1 MTEGRSAITQA
12 TQAGMLL
19 VVLGMHRSGTSATA
33 RAMAA
38 LGADLG
44 DRLMPAADGNNDKGF
59 FEDYDVV
66 KLNIELMAAAGMDW
80 HTLGELDVSRIPPER
95 LDAFQTEA
103 LLMLRAKCQGRI
115 FAMKDPRLSR
125 LIRFWKPVF
134 DCVGVPVKYVLS
146 VRHPLSV
153 ARSLA
158 KRDGMAEEKALHLW
172 LEHVVPSLVETRD
185 RPRVIV
191 DYDRLLD
198 QPITELERI
207 AAQLSL
213 PLDARLFE
221 EYSATFLE
229 EDLRHTRFQAQD
241 LSLVR
246 AAPRAVRQ
254 LYDAL
259 DAACR
264 HGMTGSPALDVALD
278 NAQQFLADAAPLL
291 RYETRVY
298 QHIAGQQASIAQL
311 NQHIEIYKQALAGRD
326 KKIATLES
334 RGSGSGQA
342 DCPLAKPVG
351 GSGPLVISCLFGS
364 IFTEVHEAIAGVR
377 CVFFSNNRNL
387 KSAAEAKGWTFE
399 FVSNH
404 PLTDDYRLSSLQS
417 KYIKYLQFFEAFP
430 QYASEAL
437 IIYCDHKFALDKSH
451 VDYITGH
458 FEDGKSVLIRN
469 TPRLKL
475 SIQDEIDQA
484 MEWERYASTMP
495 QTVAWLEREIAARG
509 LSMSNRIMNTGL
521 IGYQNTASIRPLL
534 DEVYETTWRL
544 AQPECQIIWG
554 FLSQAY
560 EGFIQRIEWETLD
573 PKWVVLV

>member
-1 MTEGRSAITQA
+1 MTEGSGATTQ
-12 TQAGMLL
+12 TGMLL

-33 RAMAA
+33 RAMTA

-44 DRLMPAADGNNDKGF
+44 NRLLPAADGNNDKGF
-59 FEDYDVV
+59 FEDYDIV
-66 KLNIELMAAAGMDW
+66 KLNVELMAAAGMDW
-80 HTLGELDVSRIPPER
+80 HTLGELDLSRIPPER

-103 LLMLRAKCQGRI
+103 LMTLRGKCAGKV

-125 LIRFWKPVF
+125 LIKFWKPVF

-185 RPRVIV
+185 RERVIV
-191 DYDRLLD
+191 DYDCLLD
-198 QPITELERI
+198 QPAAELERI

-213 PLDARLFE
+213 PLDPQRFD
-221 EYSATFLE
+221 EYRATFLE
-229 EDLRHTRFQAQD
+229 DGLRHTRFQPQD
-241 LSLVR
+241 LNLVR
-246 AAPRAVRQ
+246 AAPRALRQ
-254 LYDAL
+254 LYGAL
-259 DAACR
+259 DAVCR
-264 HGMTGSPALDVALD
+264 DGASGAPALDTALD
-278 NAQQFLADAAPLL
+278 DAQQFLTDVAPML
-291 RYETRVY
+291 RYEARVY
-298 QHIAGQQASIAQL
+298 HHIAERNAAIAQL
-311 NQHIEIYKQALAGRD
+311 NQHLEIFKQAVAGRD
-326 KKIATLES
+326 QKIAALEARHPQRADNAMPAPV
-334 RGSGSGQA
+334 RGN
-342 DCPLAKPVG
+342 
-351 GSGPLVISCLFGS
+351 GPLIISCLFGA
-364 IFTEVHEAIAGVR
+364 IFSEVHDAIPGMR

-387 KSAAEAKGWTFE
+387 KKAAEAKGWIFE
-399 FVSNH
+399 FVKTH
-404 PLTDDYRLSSLQS
+404 PMTDDYRFASLQS
-417 KYIKYLQFFEAFP
+417 KYIKYLQFFDAFP
-430 QYASEAL
+430 QYAAEEL
-437 IIYCDHKFALDKSH
+437 IIYCDHKFALDKRH
-451 VDYITGH
+451 VEYIVGN
-458 FEDGKSVLIRN
+458 FEEGKAVLIRN
-469 TPRLKL
+469 TPRVKL

-521 IGYQNTASIRPLL
+521 IGYRNVASVKPLL

-560 EGFIQRIEWETLD
+560 ERLIQRIEWEVLD
-573 PKWVVLV
+573 PKWVVLI

>member
-1 MTEGRSAITQA
+1 MTEGRSATTQA
-12 TQAGMLL
+12 SMLL

-44 DRLMPAADGNNDKGF
+44 DRLMPAASGNNDKGF
-59 FEDYDVV
+59 FEDFDIV

-80 HTLGELDVSRIPPER
+80 HTLGELDLSRIPPER
-95 LDAFQTEA
+95 LDAFQAEA
-103 LLMLRAKCQGRI
+103 LIMLRAKCQGKR

-134 DCVGVPVKYVLS
+134 DCLGVPVKYVLS

-185 RPRVIV
+185 RSRVIV

-198 QPITELERI
+198 QPTAELERI

-229 EDLRHTRFQAQD
+229 DGLRHTRFEAQD

-246 AAPRAVRQ
+246 AAPRAVRE
-254 LYDAL
+254 LYSAL
-259 DAACR
+259 DVACR

-278 NAQQFLADAAPLL
+278 NAQQFLADVAPML

-298 QHIAGQQASIAQL
+298 QHIAGQQSAIAQL
-311 NQHIEIYKQALAGRD
+311 NQHIEIYKQALTGRD
-326 KKIATLES
+326 QKIAALES
-334 RGSGSGQA
+334 RSPDQTTRAISRPA
-342 DCPLAKPVG
+342 G
-351 GSGPLVISCLFGS
+351 GGPLVISCLFGS
-364 IFTEVHEAIAGVR
+364 IFNEVHEAIPGMR
-377 CVFFSNNRNL
+377 CVFFSNNRRL
-387 KSAAEAKGWTFE
+387 KDAAEANGWIFE
-399 FVSNH
+399 FVRNH

-430 QYASEAL
+430 QYASEEL

-451 VDYITGH
+451 VEYIAGH

-469 TPRLKL
+469 TPRVKL

-521 IGYQNTASIRPLL
+521 IGYQNTASVKPLL

-560 EGFIQRIEWETLD
+560 EGSIQRVEWEALD

>member
-1 MTEGRSAITQA
+1 MAEGRSATI
-12 TQAGMLL
+12 QAGMLL

-66 KLNIELMAAAGMDW
+66 KLNVELMAAAGMDW
-80 HTLGELDVSRIPPER
+80 HSLGELDLSRIPPER
-95 LDAFQTEA
+95 LDAFQAEA
-103 LLMLRAKCQGRI
+103 LILLREKCQDKV

-185 RPRVIV
+185 CPRVIV
-191 DYDRLLD
+191 DYDCLLD
-198 QPITELERI
+198 QPAAELERI

-213 PLDARLFE
+213 PLDPRLFE
-221 EYSATFLE
+221 EYRATFLE
-229 EDLRHTRFQAQD
+229 DGLRHTRFQAQD

-246 AAPRAVRQ
+246 AAPRAVRE
-254 LYDAL
+254 LYGAL
-259 DAACR
+259 DAVCR
-264 HGMTGSPALDVALD
+264 HGMTGSAALDAALD
-278 NAQQFLADAAPLL
+278 NARQFLADVAPML
-291 RYETRVY
+291 RYEARVY
-298 QHIAGQQASIAQL
+298 QHIAGQQSALAQL
-311 NQHIEIYKQALAGRD
+311 NQQIEIYKQAVVGRD
-326 KKIATLES
+326 QKIAALEA
-334 RGSGSGQA
+334 RPTGPTTHA
-342 DCPLAKPVG
+342 IAKPAG
-351 GSGPLVISCLFGS
+351 EGPLVISCLFGS
-364 IFTEVHEAIAGVR
+364 IFNEVHDAIPGMR
-377 CVFFSNNRNL
+377 SVFFSNNRSL
-387 KSAAEAKGWTFE
+387 KDAAQAKGWTFE
-399 FVSNH
+399 FVTHH
-404 PLTDDYRLSSLQS
+404 PLTDDYRLTSLQS
-417 KYIKYLQFFEAFP
+417 KYIKYLQFFDAFP
-430 QYASEAL
+430 QYASEES
-437 IIYCDHKFALDKSH
+437 IIYCDHKFALEKGH
-451 VDYITGH
+451 VEYMTGH
-458 FEDGKSVLIRN
+458 FQPGKSVLIRN
-469 TPRLKL
+469 TPRVKL

-509 LSMSNRIMNTGL
+509 LSMQNRIMNTGL
-521 IGYQNTASIRPLL
+521 IGYRNMAAIKPLL
-534 DEVYETTWRL
+534 DEVYETMWRL

-554 FLSQAY
+554 LLSQPY
-560 EGFIQRIEWETLD
+560 EGAIQRIEWEALD